1 MKVSDLRKKVSSYV
15 TGKSTDPYSGF
26 TSGVEQYV
34 LTPTNN
40 QPIYMG
46 PSPIDM
52 LTDPN
57 SIAMQPSAELVSV
70 HSDYTTS
77 PFSVLPSNVATM
89 PEAALIM
96 PRDDVSRSNGLTY
109 DANTNRFNDEQI
121 INDLRNRISTLQDQN
136 KALLQSSASNGPN
149 PQRTQLQLIAAQMQL
164 QDQALQIQLM
174 LDDYAEKVKQQ
185 NAFLLNYQQELN
197 YIKSRLTDLDY
208 VMHAIQHA
216 NSKSSAE

>member
-1 MKVSDLRKKVSSYV
+1 MYCSVIDFSISLRIPRFLMSIQ
-15 TGKSTDPYSGF
+15 YS
-26 TSGVEQYV
+26 E
-34 LTPTNN
+34 
-40 QPIYMG
+40 
-46 PSPIDM
+46 
-52 LTDPN
+52 
-57 SIAMQPSAELVSV
+57 E
-70 HSDYTTS
+70 
-77 PFSVLPSNVATM
+77 
-89 PEAALIM
+89 
-96 PRDDVSRSNGLTY
+96 GLTY

-121 INDLRNRISTLQDQN
+121 INDLRNRKSTLQDQN

-216 NSKSSAE
+216 NNTKSNGIGRNK